1 MLFALFLNNRVLSE
15 ANRMDNRNVIGMPIQ
30 LPWRHTWRGN
40 DNDLNRWNG
49 VIPIAIV
56 FPTQLIVHGSIHDAK
71 GSDSHA
77 SLESVCPIISVQY
90 KQD

>member
-1 MLFALFLNNRVLSE
+1 MT
-15 ANRMDNRNVIGMPIQ
+15 MI
-30 LPWRHTWRGN
+30 
-40 DNDLNRWNG
+40 LNRWNG